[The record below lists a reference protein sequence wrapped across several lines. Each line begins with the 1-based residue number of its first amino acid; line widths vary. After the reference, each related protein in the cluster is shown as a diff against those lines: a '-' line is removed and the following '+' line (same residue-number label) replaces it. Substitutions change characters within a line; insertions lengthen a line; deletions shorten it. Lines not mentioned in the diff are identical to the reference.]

1 VTLAEDQEAASA
13 EHRKPGPGRSIP
25 HQVSRYLALNRLSGI
40 YSLGVLVLIFGLWT
54 PQTFLTL
61 TTVRVIAAD
70 QAVTAIAAIALVLPL
85 AAGLYDLSIA
95 ANLGAAAA
103 LMLYLQLH
111 GFSSLTAMLITL
123 LGGVVVGIVNGL
135 IVVLLEVNSF
145 IATLGMSSILAAVA
159 YWITGGNQLVG
170 KPSSGWLG
178 SIGYGSSLGVPNS
191 AWAALGVALIFWYVT
206 EWTTVGRYAYAI
218 GARREAARL
227 VGVRVNRIM
236 WASLVCSGLVAS
248 AAGVLL
254 TAELGSTSPDLGP
267 PYLLPAFSA
276 ALLGATQIKANG
288 RVNVFGTLVAIVL
301 LATGIYGLQL
311 VGAPGFVS
319 DLFNGAAL
327 ILSVTLAVQA
337 SRRDR
342 RT

>member
-1 VTLAEDQEAASA
+1 MTHTEDREAASA
-13 EHRKPGPGRSIP
+13 KQKQTRPGRSISR
-25 HQVSRYLALNRLSGI
+25 QVSRYLALNRLSGI
-40 YSLGVLVLIFGLWT
+40 YSIGVIILIFGLWT
-54 PQTFLTL
+54 PQTFLTFS
-61 TTVRVIAAD
+61 TVRVLAAN
-70 QAVTAIAAIALVLPL
+70 QAVTAIAAVALILPL
-85 AAGLYDLSIA
+85 AAGLYDLSVA

-111 GFSSLTAMLITL
+111 GFSSATAVVITL
-123 LGGVVVGIVNGL
+123 LGGMAVGVVNGL

-145 IATLGMSSILAAVA
+145 IATLGMSSILAAAA

-170 KPSSGWLG
+170 KPATGWLG
-178 SIGYGSSLGVPNS
+178 SIGDGSSLGVPDA
-191 AWAALGVALIFWYVT
+191 AWVALAIALILWYVT

-236 WASLVCSGLVAS
+236 WSSLVCSGLVAS
-248 AAGVLL
+248 AAGVVL
-254 TAELGSTSPDLGP
+254 TAELGSTSPDLGS

-311 VGAPGFVS
+311 VGAPSFVS
-319 DLFNGAAL
+319 DLFNGVAL
-327 ILSVTLAVQA
+327 ILSVSLAVHA

>member
-1 VTLAEDQEAASA
+1 MTLAEDQEAGAA
-13 EHRKPGPGRSIP
+13 QQHARPGRTIP
-25 HQVSRYLALNRLSGI
+25 RQASRYLALNRLSGM
-40 YSLGVLVLIFGLWT
+40 YALGVIILIFALWT

-61 TTVRVIAAD
+61 STVRSIAAD
-70 QAVTAIAAIALVLPL
+70 QAVTAIAAVALILPL
-85 AAGLYDLSIA
+85 AAGLYDLSVA

-111 GFSSLTAMLITL
+111 GFSSVTAVVITL
-123 LGGVVVGIVNGL
+123 LGGMAVGAVNGL

-145 IATLGMSSILAAVA
+145 IATLGMSSILAAAA
-159 YWITGGNQLVG
+159 YWITDGNQLVG
-170 KPSSGWLG
+170 KPAAGWLG
-178 SIGYGSSLGVPNS
+178 NIGYGSSLGLPNA
-191 AWAALGVALIFWYVT
+191 AWVAVGIALILWYLT
-206 EWTTVGRYAYAI
+206 EWTTVGRYAFAI

-227 VGVRVNRIM
+227 VGIRVNRIM
-236 WASLVCSGLVAS
+236 WSSLVCSGLVAS
-248 AAGVLL
+248 AAGILL

-311 VGAPGFVS
+311 VGAPSFVS

-327 ILSVTLAVQA
+327 ILSVSLAVHA